1 MIWIILAL
9 GLVAVAEG
17 LVLALAPS
25 RVEQVLA
32 MMARLSLETRRLV
45 GFVSIACGA
54 TLIALARWIGF

>member
-1 MIWIILAL
+1 MIWVLLAI

-25 RVEQVLA
+25 RLEQVLA
-32 MMARLSLETRRLV
+32 MMASLSMENRRLV
-45 GFVSIACGA
+45 GLVSVATGA